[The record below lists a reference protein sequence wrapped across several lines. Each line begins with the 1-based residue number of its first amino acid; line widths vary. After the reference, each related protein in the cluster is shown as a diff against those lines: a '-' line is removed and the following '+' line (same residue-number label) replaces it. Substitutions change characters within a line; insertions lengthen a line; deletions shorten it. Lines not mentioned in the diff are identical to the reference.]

1 MLDCGLD
8 LSPVLNFMPIPLV
21 HSTKLSQLT
30 RVTSKEKQLDGVR
43 NSYLNSNMYAHTNL
57 LLIET
62 DNFFVSFGTSSFSE
76 FQFFQTFT

>member
-43 NSYLNSNMYAHTNL
+43 HSYLKVRKLT
-57 LLIET
+57 
-62 DNFFVSFGTSSFSE
+62 FS
-76 FQFFQTFT
+76 

>member
-43 NSYLNSNMYAHTNL
+43 NSYLKSNMYAHTKL
-57 LLIET
+57 LLTET
-62 DNFFVSFGTSSFSE
+62 DNFTVSFGTRCFS
-76 FQFFQTFT
+76 